1 MFVLAAASPA
11 AVAATLKMLRQSLP
25 YEQLEAAAEQEA
37 QHQAAFFLGPDI
49 KEGLA
54 AVKEKR
60 QPKFQVHD

>member
-1 MFVLAAASPA
+1 
-11 AVAATLKMLRQSLP
+11 MLRQSLP
-25 YEQLEAAAEQEA
+25 FKQLEAAAEQEA

-60 QPKFQVHD
+60 QPMFQVHD